1 MAENTSNTPF
11 DDVYRTLVV
20 KTNRLMIPLI
30 NFMFNRQYPMDIPIV
45 NLSNEAYTPENEKL
59 CTDAKFAIGNREDEI
74 YNIFIIEEQTNQDNT
89 IPIRLYE
96 YMLSHASRSLND
108 TYKHGKIVIPSVGVL
123 NLRGS
128 NTEVPMKLVHTN
140 GEIDVTMKNFSMKKS
155 DSLEYLVEHKLYCL
169 MPYFAFSIENRLKQ
183 ADNETAKELYKAE
196 LEQYHSLLKKA
207 QENGDISDD
216 EAYTLMELKN
226 NVVNHMNFGNNDVS
240 IKEMEKM
247 ARGKVLD
254 LEFEKIRR
262 KAREEAQEEMQK
274 AQEEMQSE
282 NKKLKKEI
290 EKLKHQMMMMSK
302 SAQSSVSRRR

>member
-11 DDVYRTLVV
+11 DDVYRTLAV
-20 KTNRLMIPLI
+20 KTKRLMIPLI

-59 CTDAKFAIGNREDEI
+59 CTDAKFAIGNREDVI

-96 YMLSHASRSLND
+96 YMLSHASSTLND
-108 TYKHGKIVIPSVGVL
+108 GYKHGKIIIPSVGVL
-123 NLRGS
+123 NLRG
-128 NTEVPMKLVHTN
+128 NNEEIPMKLVHTN

-155 DSLEYLVEHKLYCL
+155 DGLEYLVEHKLYCL
-169 MPYFAFSIENRLKQ
+169 MPYFAFSIENRLKR

-240 IKEMEKM
+240 IKEVEKM
-247 ARGKVLD
+247 TGRVL
-254 LEFEKIRR
+254 EIQYETRYNEGVQ
-262 KAREEAQEEMQK
+262 AGMQAGREEMRQEMMSK
-274 AQEEMQSE
+274 MEE
-282 NKKLKKEI
+282 KDKEI
-290 EKLKHQMMMMSK
+290 AKLQRQIMMMSK
-302 SAQSSVSRRR
+302 SSKPVASRGR